1 MYRLESVLFLCTV
14 HISDAQLCVI
24 SLSNRI
30 PRSVAR
36 GFVLFVLLIC
46 DFNVVKTVLV
56 PVETVTGNLFPNE
69 CDKKYSHYI
78 RLPVPCDLAKHLVNL
93 ATPVSRYCNN

>member
-1 MYRLESVLFLCTV
+1 MCTVWKISCSCAQYTFLMYRLESVLFLCTV

-36 GFVLFVLLIC
+36 GFVLFVLLPC
-46 DFNVVKTVLV
+46 DCNVVKTVLV
-56 PVETVTGNLFPNE
+56 PVETVTGNLFPCE
-69 CDKKYSHYI
+69 CDKKCSHYI
-78 RLPVPCDLAKHLVNL
+78 RCQYRV
-93 ATPVSRYCNN
+93 T